1 MKNCEVLMEK
11 LDLMIEE
18 RKEFFKND
26 LKEILGVKSI
36 IFDMKNLKKFSIR
49 RDWERMKDLVL

>member
-11 LDLMIEE
+11 LELMIEE